1 MSNTP
6 CRMCD
11 RLVIS
16 SAVTFASGVLTINL
30 PAGSYVNGETYCI
43 VIAQSIPSTA
53 TINAPVVITIGDG
66 TVLYPL
72 VKRNC
77 AQATACSLRTR
88 TRYKVKVSTTSSGGS
103 FRLMDNVCCAPN
115 NALGSINGTAPVSAT
130 ETGG

>member
-77 AQATACSLRTR
+77 AQATACNLRTR

-103 FRLMDNVCCAPN
+103 FRLMDNVCCAPSD
-115 NALGSINGTAPVSAT
+115 ALKSIDGTAPVSA
-130 ETGG
+130 G

>member
-77 AQATACSLRTR
+77 AQVTACSLRTR

-103 FRLMDNVCCAPN
+103 FRLMDNVCCAPSD
-115 NALGSINGTAPVSAT
+115 ALKSIDGTAPVSA
-130 ETGG
+130 G

>member
-53 TINAPVVITIGDG
+53 TINAPVVITIGNG

-103 FRLMDNVCCAPN
+103 FRLMDNVCCAPSD
-115 NALGSINGTAPVSAT
+115 ALKSIDGTAPVSS
-130 ETGG
+130 G

>member
-43 VIAQSIPSTA
+43 VIAQSVPGTA

-88 TRYKVKVSTTSSGGS
+88 TRYKVKVFTTSSGGS
-103 FRLMDNVCCAPN
+103 FRLMDNVCCAPSD
-115 NALGSINGTAPVSAT
+115 ALKSIDGTAPVSA
-130 ETGG
+130 G

>member
-43 VIAQSIPSTA
+43 VIAQSIPSTV

-77 AQATACSLRTR
+77 AQATACNLRTR

-103 FRLMDNVCCAPN
+103 FRLMDNVCCAPSD
-115 NALGSINGTAPVSAT
+115 ALKSIDGTAPVSA
-130 ETGG
+130 G

>member
-66 TVLYPL
+66 TVQYPL

-103 FRLMDNVCCAPN
+103 FRLMDNVCCAPSD
-115 NALGSINGTAPVSAT
+115 ALKSIDGTAPVSAT

>member
-53 TINAPVVITIGDG
+53 TINAPIVITIGNG
-66 TVLYPL
+66 TVQYPL

-88 TRYKVKVSTTSSGGS
+88 TRYKVKVSTTASGGS
-103 FRLMDNVCCAPN
+103 FRLMDNVCCAPSD
-115 NALGSINGTAPVSAT
+115 ALKSIDGTAPVSA
-130 ETGG
+130 G

>member
-43 VIAQSIPSTA
+43 VIAQSIPSTV

-103 FRLMDNVCCAPN
+103 FRLMDNVCCAPSD
-115 NALGSINGTAPVSAT
+115 ALKSIDGTAPVSA
-130 ETGG
+130 G

>member
-16 SAVTFASGVLTINL
+16 SAVTFVSGVLTINL

-43 VIAQSIPSTA
+43 VIAQSIPDTA
-53 TINAPVVITIGDG
+53 IINAPVVVTIGNG

-103 FRLMDNVCCAPN
+103 FRLMDNVCCAPSD
-115 NALGSINGTAPVSAT
+115 ALKSIDGTAPVSA
-130 ETGG
+130 G